1 MARNLNA
8 LAARLEKAADSIGEQ
23 ANGIK
28 KKAAT
33 VIVRD
38 LVSVTP
44 VDTSRALSNWLATL
58 NTPANNSVL
67 AHSPGLRGNT
77 RGTSMSTALSNAIA
91 IISRAKPGQPI
102 FLTNNLRYIRA
113 LNDGHSKQAPAG
125 FVERAELLGGKTVR
139 EAKIKV

>member
-1 MARNLNA
+1 MARTLKD
-8 LAARLEKAADSIGEQ
+8 LAARLNGVADNISEQ
-23 ANGIK
+23 ANEIK

-38 LVSVTP
+38 LITVTP

-58 NTPANNSVL
+58 NAPANNSVL
-67 AHSPGLRGNT
+67 AHSPGQQGST
-77 RGTSMSTALSNAIA
+77 RGTSMSTALANAIN
-91 IISRAKPGQPI
+91 IIAKSKPGQPI

-125 FVERAELLGGKTVR
+125 FVERAELLGGKIIR

>member
-1 MARNLNA
+1 MARTLNA
-8 LAARLEKAADSIGEQ
+8 LANRLDKAADNLAEQ
-23 ANGIK
+23 ANAIK

-33 VIVRD
+33 VIAKS
-38 LVSVTP
+38 LISTTP
-44 VDTSRALSNWLATL
+44 VDTSRALSNWLATIGAQ
-58 NTPANNSVL
+58 ANYSIL
-67 AHSPGLRGNT
+67 AHSPGSGGST
-77 RGTSMSTALSNAIA
+77 RGASMSAALADAMNTIA
-91 IISRAKPGQPI
+91 GAKPGQPI